1 MSVRLAICCAGL
13 IAGASS
19 VVTALPIWQ
28 GLEVSVE
35 DLPSGTRVNGVAIA
49 TTRIVGRDVP
59 ALAARLERLWATE
72 PGSVMARWTVVG
84 PWRVL
89 SRARGSLSEVLQ
101 LPDRFGA
108 EEALLSQIDV
118 SSRPI
123 AAPSPAIRLPQV
135 CEVVNT
141 VHTTSVSEVSLQ
153 LVASCRASARTVAA
167 QLRNAALAAHLH
179 ELGSPSTNFVQWQA
193 DGLQVSAVISVGLPG
208 SVTESSTLVLQQQRA
223 R

>member
-1 MSVRLAICCAGL
+1 MKLVICCAGL
-13 IAGASS
+13 LAGASS
-19 VVTALPIWQ
+19 AASPLPVWQ

-35 DLPSGTRVNGVAIA
+35 DLPAGTRVNGVAIA

-59 ALAARLERLWATE
+59 ALAVRLERLWATE
-72 PGSVMARWTVVG
+72 PGSVMSRWAVVG

-101 LPDRFGA
+101 LPDQFGA

-118 SSRPI
+118 TNRPM

-141 VHTTSVSEVSLQ
+141 VHTTSAREVSLQ
-153 LVASCRASARTVAA
+153 LVASCRASTRAVAA
-167 QLRNAALAAHLH
+167 QLRNAALAGHLH
-179 ELGSPSTNFVQWQA
+179 ELGSSSSNFAQWQA